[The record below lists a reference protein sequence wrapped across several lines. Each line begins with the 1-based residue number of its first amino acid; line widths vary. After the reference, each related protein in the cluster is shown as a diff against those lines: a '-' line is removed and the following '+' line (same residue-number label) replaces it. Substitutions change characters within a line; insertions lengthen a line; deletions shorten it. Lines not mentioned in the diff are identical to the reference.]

1 MHGTLR
7 FGTNSDDHLVRTLL
21 SVTAAVA
28 EREARTLGGLN
39 VATMAGQL
47 LIQGDEAAIAA
58 LVARLEQLGV
68 DGPVTVEVEG
78 DAEQADDFAE
88 YVRDRTDNVTV
99 IGVPV
104 QPPPAA

>member
-1 MHGTLR
+1 MHGLIR
-7 FGTNSDDHLVRTLL
+7 FSTNSDDLLVRSLL
-21 SVTAAVA
+21 SIISAIA

-58 LVARLEQLGV
+58 LVTRLEEVGV
-68 DGPVTVEVEG
+68 YGPLVVEG
-78 DAEQADDFAE
+78 DAVQADDFAE

>member
-1 MHGTLR
+1 MHGLIR
-7 FGTNSDDHLVRTLL
+7 FSTNSDDLLVRSLL
-21 SVTAAVA
+21 SIISAIA